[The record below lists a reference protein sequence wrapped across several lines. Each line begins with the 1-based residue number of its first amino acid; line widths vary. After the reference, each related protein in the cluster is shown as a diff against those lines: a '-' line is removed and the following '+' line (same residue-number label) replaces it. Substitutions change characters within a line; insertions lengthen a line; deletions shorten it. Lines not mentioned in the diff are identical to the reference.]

1 MKVLLISA
9 NRLTSPYPVYPLGLD
24 YVAGAIA
31 DKHQTRICDLL
42 SATREEL
49 GQIIEEFVPEVIGVS
64 CRNIDNT
71 DYAAPVSFLADYKEL
86 VAWLRE
92 RTRTQAR
99 ALIVLGGCGF
109 TIMPEAF
116 LSATGA
122 DFGIIGEGERFAL
135 FLDALADGRDP
146 AAVAGVISL
155 AGKVGAPTLWPAPL
169 PAVASRRFAASGG
182 HHHYYVHHGGMLNLQ
197 TKRGCVF
204 RCSYCSY
211 PRIEGGKHRLFDPT
225 AVASEAKSLE
235 EAGAKYLFFTD
246 SAFNSDIEH
255 SLAVA
260 RALQKEKLTI
270 PWGAFFA
277 PLSMASDYFAVMRAA
292 GCKHVEFGS
301 ESLSDAMLK
310 SYRKPFTAV
319 DVFRAH
325 EQARAARLHV
335 AHYFLFGGVGESR
348 ETLTAT
354 FDNLEK
360 LKTTVFF
367 LFSGVRIYPGTAVH
381 EDAVVNGQVDAAD
394 DLATPVFYQPKAIS
408 LAEIG
413 VLIRARAAGKTN
425 WLCGSG
431 NSEEE
436 IAAKLYAR
444 GFTGPLWEFLT
455 K

>member
-42 SATREEL
+42 AVTRAEL
-49 GQIIEEFVPEVIGVS
+49 DQIIEEFAPEVVGVS

-71 DYAAPVSFLADYKEL
+71 DYAAPVSFLAGYKEL
-86 VAWLRE
+86 VVWLRG
-92 RTRTQAR
+92 RTRAV
-99 ALIVLGGCGF
+99 IVLGGCGF
-109 TIMPEAF
+109 TIMPEVF
-116 LSATGA
+116 LGAIGA
-122 DFGIIGEGERFAL
+122 DFGIIGVGERFAL
-135 FLDALADGRDP
+135 FLDALAAGCDP
-146 AAVAGVISL
+146 ATLAGVISSTSK
-155 AGKVGAPTLWPAPL
+155 AVVPAPL
-169 PAVASRRFAASGG
+169 SAVARRRFATDGV
-182 HHHYYVHHGGMLNLQ
+182 HHHYYLRHGGMLNLQ

-211 PRIEGGKHRLFDPT
+211 PRIEGGRHRLFDPA
-225 AVASEAKSLE
+225 AVASEAKYLE

-277 PLSMASDYFAVMRAA
+277 PLPLPADYFAVMRTT

-301 ESLSDAMLK
+301 ESLSDAMLH
-310 SYRKPFTAV
+310 SYRKPFAAV
-319 DVFRAH
+319 DVFAAH
-325 EQARAARLHV
+325 EQARAAGLHV

-348 ETLTAT
+348 QTVTAT
-354 FDNLEK
+354 LDNLDK

-367 LFSGVRIYPGTAVH
+367 LFTGVRIYPGTAVH
-381 EDAVVNGQVDAAD
+381 EAAVLDGQIDAAD
-394 DLATPVFYQPKAIS
+394 DLAEPVFYRPKAIS

-413 VLIRARAAGKTN
+413 ALIGQRAAGKSN
-425 WLCGSG
+425 WLFGSG
-431 NSEEE
+431 SSEEQ